1 MKRIILAASVL
12 AVAGPAQA
20 GTVQYTL
27 GGGDTKVYTRS
38 LTRGEYVEL
47 TLQSNGKSNLDLFM
61 RGPSRA
67 GWSYC
72 ARPADFEGC
81 GFEVLHSGKYSFEVR
96 NRGSRANTFTL
107 DIERR

>member
-1 MKRIILAASVL
+1 MKRIILAACAL
-12 AVAGPAQA
+12 AAVGSAQA

-27 GGGDTKVYTRS
+27 DGGDTKVYKRS
-38 LTRGEYVEL
+38 LNRGEYVEL
-47 TLQSNGKSNLDLFM
+47 TLQGDGGSNLDLFM

-72 ARPADFEGC
+72 GRPADFEGC
-81 GFEVLHSGKYSFEVR
+81 GFEVLHSGEYRFEIK
-96 NRGSRANTFTL
+96 NRGSSANTFTL

>member
-1 MKRIILAASVL
+1 MKRIIFAAFVL
-12 AVAGPAQA
+12 AVAGTTHA

-27 GGGDTKVYTRS
+27 DGGETKVYTRS

-47 TLQSNGKSNLDLFM
+47 TLQGDGDSNLDLFL

-72 ARPADFEGC
+72 GRPADFEGC
-81 GFEVLHSGKYSFEVR
+81 GFEVLHSGEYSFEIK
-96 NRGSRANTFTL
+96 NRGSRSNTFTL

>member
-1 MKRIILAASVL
+1 
-12 AVAGPAQA
+12 
-20 GTVQYTL
+20 
-27 GGGDTKVYTRS
+27 
-38 LTRGEYVEL
+38 
-47 TLQSNGKSNLDLFM
+47 M